1 MTTALRPTA
10 LAILLFC
17 PAAVVA
23 QMAGF
28 ANNPYTATKKTTLVQ
43 KLADGTTI
51 TRVTTETEA
60 RDSQGRTMHQQS
72 MTGLP
77 GRNVTHTD
85 VMDPSTRTTTM
96 WMSTGK
102 EATRTHM
109 PDPQRMQTPS
119 GSMGNGTDA
128 GVGSGVMGGVVT
140 SSSVVASV
148 TGSVGVGM
156 DGVDP
161 NLRPARKTE
170 KLGGKTIAG
179 IYAEGVRMTITYPI
193 GFMGNDRPIVNVREI
208 WTSPDLRLVVLNT
221 DDDPRSGLRTIE
233 LTNLD
238 RAEPDPALF
247 QVPEGY
253 TIKDQYPGS
262 N

>member
-1 MTTALRPTA
+1 
-10 LAILLFC
+10 
-17 PAAVVA
+17 
-23 QMAGF
+23 MAGF

-60 RDSQGRTMHQQS
+60 RDSQGRTMHHQQI

-140 SSSVVASV
+140 SDRKSVV
-148 TGSVGVGM
+148 
-156 DGVDP
+156 
-161 NLRPARKTE
+161 
-170 KLGGKTIAG
+170 
-179 IYAEGVRMTITYPI
+179 
-193 GFMGNDRPIVNVREI
+193 
-208 WTSPDLRLVVLNT
+208 
-221 DDDPRSGLRTIE
+221 
-233 LTNLD
+233 
-238 RAEPDPALF
+238 
-247 QVPEGY
+247 
-253 TIKDQYPGS
+253 
-262 N
+262 